1 MARRNNDG
9 EEEYEMLEAVPIDR
23 DRARGADDDDDL
35 QDNEYLA
42 DLVGVLGTSSNVQV
56 TVSKQG
62 ERGKFDII
70 ETYPVNDLT
79 AETVNILREQYGAG
93 VYRFRANKK
102 GNRRSVWEKDYGFA
116 ELPRNRRH
124 APVAENKPVAVPAG
138 LELLSRQIAQQT
150 ELLARLLQAPQVQP
164 AGDTEERML
173 AKLAMYKNLFAPAPA
188 APAAPARDPMD
199 LFMQAV
205 TLAKDVAQPSE
216 GSNMLDVVR
225 DLVKGMSQYAQTQ
238 PRQLTAPAPRPQ
250 PAPAQPAVPAVAPY
264 RPSAAPVQPV
274 EDPMNQYI
282 KWLLAQADT
291 GTSAQQL
298 AHQLSEQVDEAELY
312 RIIDTPDLVGEIV
325 RQYPAAE
332 TRRGWLEEL
341 FSYLNKILYE
351 DEGGET
357 DGQK

>member
-1 MARRNNDG
+1 MARRNDN

-23 DRARGADDDDDL
+23 ERSRGADDDGDL

-42 DLVGVLGTSSNVQV
+42 DLVGVLGSSSNVQV

-124 APVAENKPVAVPAG
+124 APIAENKPVAVPAG

-150 ELLARLLQAPQVQP
+150 ELLARLLQAPQAQP

-173 AKLAMYKNLFAPAPA
+173 AKMAMYKNLFAPAPA
-188 APAAPARDPMD
+188 APARDPMEI
-199 LFMQAV
+199 FMQAI

-225 DLVKGMSQYAQTQ
+225 DLVKGMSQYAQAQ
-238 PRQLTAPAPRPQ
+238 PPRQLAAPAPRPH

-264 RPSAAPVQPV
+264 HPPATPVQPEV
-274 EDPMNQYI
+274 DPMDQYI
-282 KWLLAQADT
+282 KWLLAQADA

-341 FSYLNKILYE
+341 FSWLNKILYE
-351 DEGGET
+351 DEGGEPGT
-357 DGQK
+357 TA